1 MKMEK
6 NIMAVKCFGSEFLL
20 FDNIQVVEK
29 YGYNIKEIKKK
40 LKRKRKNIF
49 DGYHWEILNENDWN
63 YYKELSQ
70 EEVMNNL
77 IKYLK

>member
-1 MKMEK
+1 
-6 NIMAVKCFGSEFLL
+6 MAVKAYGSEFLL
-20 FDNIQVVEK
+20 FDNIQIVEK
-29 YGYNIKEIKKK
+29 YGYDTKEVKKK

-63 YYKELSQ
+63 YYVELS
-70 EEVMNNL
+70 EEKSMNNL

>member
-1 MKMEK
+1 MNIEK
-6 NIMAVKCFGSEFLL
+6 NIMAVKAYGSEFLL

-29 YGYNIKEIKKK
+29 YGYNIKEVKKK

-49 DGYHWEILNENDWN
+49 DGYHWEILNESDWI
-63 YYKELSQ
+63 YYKELAQ

>member
-1 MKMEK
+1 MMNEK

-20 FDNIQVVEK
+20 FDDINIVEK

-40 LKRKRKNIF
+40 LKRKRKNVF
-49 DGYHWEILNENDWN
+49 NGYHWEILNDSDWQ
-63 YYKELSQ
+63 YYQELST
-70 EEVMNNL
+70 EKSMNNL

>member
-1 MKMEK
+1 MNTEK
-6 NIMAVKCFGSEFLL
+6 NIMAVKAYGSEFLL
-20 FDNIQVVEK
+20 FDNINIVEK

-49 DGYHWEILNENDWN
+49 DGYHWEILNENDWK
-63 YYKELSQ
+63 YYKELS
-70 EEVMNNL
+70 EEKIMNNL

>member
-1 MKMEK
+1 
-6 NIMAVKCFGSEFLL
+6 MAVKAYGSEFLL
-20 FDNIQVVEK
+20 FDNINIVEK
-29 YGYNIKEIKKK
+29 YGYDIKQVKQK
-40 LKRKRKNIF
+40 LIRKRKNIF

-63 YYKELSQ
+63 YYVELSE